1 MSSDSS
7 SPTVEGSGFVVVALG
22 ANVGPS
28 VRNIQDALAR
38 LEQSLGV
45 RVRAS
50 SCWETEPVDCPPG
63 SPPFVNAAAVFRAPA
78 GHTPESL
85 LRLLQ
90 QIEKEF
96 GRRPKQV
103 LNEPRPLDLDL
114 ITFGEVVCSTPNL
127 TLPHPRA
134 KMRRFVL
141 APLAELAPRLVLPGG
156 SETVSELLARLPVAP
171 GARKLP

>member
-1 MSSDSS
+1 MSSGSS
-7 SPTVEGSGFVVVALG
+7 SHAVEGSGLVVVALG

-38 LEQSLGV
+38 LESALGV
-45 RVRAS
+45 QVRAS

-63 SPPFVNAAAVFRAPA
+63 SPPFVNAAAVFTAPA

-114 ITFGEVVCSTPNL
+114 ITFGEVVCSTPTL

-134 KMRRFVL
+134 RERRFVL
-141 APLAELAPRLVLPGG
+141 APLAEIVPAFVLPGQ
-156 SETVSELLARLPVAP
+156 SESVMELLAKLPVAP